1 MQVEKM
7 ISVPISELKA
17 YKANARMHSKRQIQ
31 ELANSLRT
39 YGFVTPVLIDAERN
53 IIAGHGRVEAAIAAG
68 IETAPCVLVE
78 HLSEDSVKAY
88 RLADN
93 RLAEKATWDM
103 DVLAEELA
111 ALDLSGID
119 LKITG
124 FAKRILL
131 RKFRGGVRRIEKL

>member
-17 YKANARMHSKRQIQ
+17 YKANARTHGKHQIQ

-78 HLSEDSVKAY
+78 HLSEDQVKAY
-88 RLADN
+88 RMADN
-93 RLAEKATWDM
+93 RLAEKSSWDM
-103 DVLAEELA
+103 DLVAEELA

-124 FAKRILL
+124 FDETYLAPKIS
-131 RKFRGGVRRIEKL
+131 GGGTKI